1 MGNTYHGVVT
11 RRPAAH
17 TTGRPWRPFRPC
29 LRSLDIFKPSFQNL
43 RPRVQRDAL
52 LVRLDGVVEALQPEK
67 RGALARKAF
76 RPIRLVLHRP
86 VRVFQRAFEIPQ
98 TSKRRASVAVNGR
111 ELATGGDGKGG
122 KATIAGERSLVSAT
136 VFYRCVL
143 FFALVAVGAPET
155 QEMRPEF
162 NGTE

>member
-29 LRSLDIFKPSFQNL
+29 LRRLDIFKPSFQNL

-98 TSKRRASVAVNGR
+98 TSKRRASVAVENVVRRVQRRGGGEVIDR
-111 ELATGGDGKGG
+111 GLVVTGG
-122 KATIAGERSLVSAT
+122 ERV
-136 VFYRCVL
+136 
-143 FFALVAVGAPET
+143 VA
-155 QEMRPEF
+155 EF
-162 NGTE
+162 LEEN